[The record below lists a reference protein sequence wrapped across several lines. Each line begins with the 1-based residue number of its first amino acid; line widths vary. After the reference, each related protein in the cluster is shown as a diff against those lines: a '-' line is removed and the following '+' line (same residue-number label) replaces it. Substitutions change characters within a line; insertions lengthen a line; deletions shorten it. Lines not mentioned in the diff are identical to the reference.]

1 MKKILITGASG
12 FIGSF
17 LVEEALTRNYEVY
30 AGIRKTS
37 SKVYLRDAR
46 INFLELDFA
55 DRDALHKT
63 ISTAPHF
70 DFVIHNAGITKALK
84 KEDFFVSNY
93 SYTKLLV
100 EALLF
105 HNNVPSKFIYMSSL
119 AAYGPGNPVTQ
130 EAVKE
135 SDTPHPVTY
144 YGSSKLQSE
153 TYLSLLPNFPY
164 LIIRPT
170 AVYGPR
176 DKDFLSLFKLIR
188 NHLELIVG
196 SNKQQLSFVYVKDLV
211 SAVFLAME
219 SQALNRAFFV
229 SDGKSY
235 KSDVFGNLL
244 KEQLGK
250 NTLRIKVPTLLAFL
264 IASLSESTQYLSGI
278 PALLNRDKLNEL
290 KAVNWNCDTTPLVRE
305 FGFKPAY
312 DLSSGIQETIFWY
325 REAGWLKK

>member
-17 LVEEALTRNYEVY
+17 LVEEALKRNYEVY

-37 SKVYLRDAR
+37 SKDYLRDAR
-46 INFLELDFA
+46 INFLELDFS
-55 DRDALHKT
+55 DHEALHRS

-70 DFVIHNAGITKALK
+70 DFVIHNAGITRAVK

-93 SYTKLLV
+93 SYTRLLV

-105 HNNVPSKFIYMSSL
+105 HNKVPSKFIYMSSL
-119 AAYGPGNPVTQ
+119 AAFGPGNPFTMESVQ
-130 EAVKE
+130 E
-135 SDTPHPVTY
+135 SDKPHPVTH
-144 YGSSKLQSE
+144 YGKSKLEAE
-153 TYLSLLPNFPY
+153 TFLSLLPDFPY

-176 DKDFLSLFKLIR
+176 DKDFLAMFKLIQ

-196 SNKQQLSFVYVKDLV
+196 ANKQQLSFVYVKDLV
-211 SAVFLAME
+211 TAIFLAME
-219 SQALNRAFFV
+219 SPVLKRAFFV

-235 KSDVFGNLL
+235 DSAVFGNLL

-250 NTLRIKVPTLLAFL
+250 NTLHIKVPALLANL
-264 IASLSESTQYLSGI
+264 IASISESMQYLSGK

-290 KAVNWNCDTTPLVRE
+290 KALNWNCDTTPLFRE
-305 FGFKPAY
+305 LGFKPAY
-312 DLSSGIQETIFWY
+312 DLSAGIRETIFWY
-325 REAGWLKK
+325 REAGWLKR